1 MSRLSAMSQSRFFS
15 AVLVC
20 LFFPSVG
27 WTTGNGIVAGLRE
40 RVAVLDQARVK
51 AVAELKVK
59 EQRVGGVTSRDQQ
72 HYKTVLTFLEQQ
84 IADSCTQLLEK
95 GGVAAVIE
103 LPCPKSAVALEKD
116 EEQKPVEEGGD
127 QTSEKQQEEVIPEI
141 KKQSPPASSQE
152 NSPPPAPETVKKEKV
167 GEKEVR
173 EQSPETGIVA
183 SIRRWLESLFKP
195 KPPPAKS
202 SSETESSSK
211 QKESSAAEKETTE
224 QSSESTTQQVEQ
236 GAVSNDKDSVTRTGT
251 GSREQPE
258 KSTGK
263 GKPSSEE
270 QGGEQKQAQQEL
282 KPGDKQTAADGE
294 KAGDEQALE
303 NGTEQTAGQK
313 KSSSGNSI
321 ERAAKDQSRQEGEQ
335 GQRGKSITAE
345 SRVAEKAI
353 NQAADGSGK
362 HESRQRRSSSE
373 TGATKT
379 ADTGKGAAK
388 QGTDQKDVTGQQMDS
403 GSSPGVDAELSRLEA
418 SLNEALGV
426 FDGQLLSEQERLAAR
441 IPRQR
446 EGGQAGSGG
455 YGAQGL
461 PDPAGGY
468 GSPEGEKGDG
478 RAGSGGYEQP
488 GSVAAGGGKPA
499 PIVGSSTIDS
509 DDDIV
514 ARQLREA
521 AEKEKDPALQE
532 KLWQE
537 YRKYKQGSG

>member
-1 MSRLSAMSQSRFFS
+1 M
-15 AVLVC
+15 
-20 LFFPSVG
+20 
-27 WTTGNGIVAGLRE
+27 AGLRE

-51 AVAELKVK
+51 AVAELAVK
-59 EQRVGGVTSRDQQ
+59 EQQVGGVTSRDQQ
-72 HYKTVLTFLEQQ
+72 HYQTVLTFLEQQ
-84 IADSCTQLLEK
+84 IADSCTQLIEK
-95 GGVAAVIE
+95 GGAAAVIE
-103 LPCPKSAVALEKD
+103 LPCPKSTVAPEKN
-116 EEQKPVEEGGD
+116 EEQKSVEKSGE
-127 QTSEKQQEEVIPEI
+127 QTSEKHLEEVIPET
-141 KKQSPPASSQE
+141 KQSPPASTQTDSH
-152 NSPPPAPETVKKEKV
+152 PAPETVKKEKV
-167 GEKEVR
+167 EKKEVR
-173 EQSPETGIVA
+173 QQSPETGIVA
-183 SIRRWLESLFKP
+183 SIRRWFESLFKP

-202 SSETESSSK
+202 SSEIESSSE
-211 QKESSAAEKETTE
+211 QKESTAAEKENTE
-224 QSSESTTQQVEQ
+224 QSSESTTQQDEQ
-236 GAVSNDKDSVTRTGT
+236 GAVSNDKDSVTRTD
-251 GSREQPE
+251 SREQPE
-258 KSTGK
+258 KSTSK
-263 GKPSSEE
+263 GNPSSEE

-335 GQRGKSITAE
+335 GQRGKSITVENRA
-345 SRVAEKAI
+345 AEKAA
-353 NQAADGSGK
+353 NQAADGSDK
-362 HESRQRRSSSE
+362 HESRQGNSSSE
-373 TGATKT
+373 IEATKT
-379 ADTGKGAAK
+379 TDTGKGAAK
-388 QGTDQKDVTGQQMDS
+388 QGTDQKDGTGQQNPAQSAGQSIAEKGTSQPASVESGSEGKEKTGQVKQTDS

-418 SLNEALGV
+418 SLNEALGE

-455 YGAQGL
+455 YGAQGP
-461 PDPAGGY
+461 PDPTGGY
-468 GSPEGEKGDG
+468 GIPEGEKGDG

-488 GSVAAGGGKPA
+488 GSIAAGGGKPA
-499 PIVGSSTIDS
+499 PTAGSSTIDS

-521 AEKEKDPALQE
+521 AEKETDPALQE